1 MAEISQATIANLLRR
16 FYEDYTKT
24 EGQREQRY
32 ASGLSDLAQVT
43 GLYGP
48 GYGAGMEKAALA
60 GANQSLISR
69 GLGGTTRPQ
78 AVSAGLKAEFEDL
91 RRGKIAEAL
100 TRTAEYKRMFPESTA
115 TAGILSHLATGGF
128 GAGLSAKQLD
138 LAQQTAL
145 SQGIPAGGGTIY
157 GGTYGASSFPDM
169 FSIAGESGFGGVSAP
184 NFQSPTNG
192 GGQTSSGAT
201 SGNIQ
206 GTGFRGIQEYDPSMV
221 GSSMWAQ
228 QGSQASMWAQQ
239 ASSGKFDPGG
249 RKIYGS
255 ILEAQKAGPGSL
267 ALKGSTYYEI
277 TSSGAAKRVG
287 YI

>member
-60 GANQSLISR
+60 GANQSLIGR

-100 TRTAEYKRMFPESTA
+100 TRTADYKRTFPESTA

-128 GAGLSAKQLD
+128 SAGVNAPPQISGYTLGPMASQGLSIFG
-138 LAQQTAL
+138 TPL
-145 SQGIPAGGGTIY
+145 SGSGSSYSGGT
-157 GGTYGASSFPDM
+157 
-169 FSIAGESGFGGVSAP
+169 SAP
-184 NFQSPTNG
+184 DFQSPTIS
-192 GGQTSSGAT
+192 GQTSSGAT
-201 SGNIQ
+201 SGNVQ

-228 QGSQASMWAQQ
+228 QGSQVSTTEKKPFNSFFNYKAHLYNKTGQQ
-239 ASSGKFDPGG
+239 ASSQQ
-249 RKIYGS
+249 
-255 ILEAQKAGPGSL
+255 EA
-267 ALKGSTYYEI
+267 YEI
-277 TSSGAAKRVG
+277 LGGEGPA
-287 YI
+287 Y